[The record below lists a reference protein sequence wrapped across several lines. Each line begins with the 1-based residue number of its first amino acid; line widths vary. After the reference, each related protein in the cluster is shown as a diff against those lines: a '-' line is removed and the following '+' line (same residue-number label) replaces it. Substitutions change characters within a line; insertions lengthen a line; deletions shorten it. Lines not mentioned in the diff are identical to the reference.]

1 MSAGWARG
9 PGSAKM
15 NIKSTPVVDPLPA
28 KRAVEECSVVSVRS
42 GGLGTWQSDPR
53 LLKLSFDMWNVTSLV
68 AKEPELVF
76 ETERHWLD
84 IVRLASTHSLGSG
97 VRLPNVRGSEQ
108 GWVYLYSPIQCL
120 HFGVLSIRQEGCFP
134 GSLCL
139 GM

>member
-1 MSAGWARG
+1 M
-9 PGSAKM
+9 
-15 NIKSTPVVDPLPA
+15 
-28 KRAVEECSVVSVRS
+28 VSVRS

-108 GWVYLYSPIQCL
+108 GWVYLYSPVIPQSVQHL